1 MAFAKKGKNE
11 KKKIKYIKLDDV
23 AYDAA
28 YIQNG
33 EAWLKSG
40 KYTAAGLS
48 IPLDEKQTL
57 SDWVRHVTL
66 EDVTLQVTMRK
77 GSDGKEYP
85 ELTIRGGDHT
95 DAPF

>member
-1 MAFAKKGKNE
+1 MAFAKSKNE
-11 KKKIKYIKLDDV
+11 KKKIEYIKLADV
-23 AYDAA
+23 ADGAA

-57 SDWVRHVTL
+57 SDWVRHVAL
-66 EDVTLQVTMRK
+66 EDVTLLVSMRT

-85 ELTIRGGDHT
+85 ELTICGGDHT